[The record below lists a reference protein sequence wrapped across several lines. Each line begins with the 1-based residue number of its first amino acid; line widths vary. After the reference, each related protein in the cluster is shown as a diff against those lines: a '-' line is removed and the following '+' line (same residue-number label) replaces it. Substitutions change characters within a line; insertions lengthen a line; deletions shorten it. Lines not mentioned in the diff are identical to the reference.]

1 MCFIIWNK
9 CNPCQ
14 TIQSIHGTC
23 NTKACYIKLAASD
36 NSTIFHSITEHTD
49 FPAESPQIQFLIE
62 NSTKLLAHELTM
74 LNANTDIE
82 LYYISVTRRCN
93 CSWQGLLHFFSFF
106 SSFDSVML
114 LFKLNTQWQKHP
126 VIIFVGFRMHP
137 IRSLKQYFC
146 FIYWLVAQTSYWGW
160 SGGLLAKL
168 LLGLLTKICY
178 PEPNFSAWNIPWL
191 AQSPAGK

>member
-114 LFKLNTQWQKHP
+114 LFKPNSQWQKHP

-137 IRSLKQYFC
+137 IRPHKQYFC
-146 FIYWLVAQTSYWGW
+146 FIYWLCV
-160 SGGLLAKL
+160 KH
-168 LLGLLTKICY
+168 LLGDGLEGCRQNSVNPSWVCSQRSVVLNQISVH
-178 PEPNFSAWNIPWL
+178 EEFL
-191 AQSPAGK
+191 G